1 MKTWHVPDME
11 ARLET
16 LRLWREAIAR
26 QKDLQEARDARQ
38 FSMRSNAVSEAL
50 ARLYEDYEAKRH
62 NLSKWYYAEAER
74 IEGPDTTIP
83 LEEKAN
89 IAEEAYAAAGMTV
102 VEDDGEPALCVV
114 TGAPIME
121 EDEVIETGDG
131 SLILA
136 SAFVP
141 REILD
146 QFKGGDEPEEDDVE
160 EAA

>member
-16 LRLWREAIAR
+16 LRLWRDYDRLHKAR
-26 QKDLQEARDARQ
+26 ETEESGPSVELYQEYQARLDEVRRWYDAELVKQVGQSQSAASYVAARDAY
-38 FSMRSNAVSEAL
+38 FEAPGC
-50 ARLYEDYEAKRH
+50 
-62 NLSKWYYAEAER
+62 
-74 IEGPDTTIP
+74 IE
-83 LEEKAN
+83 EN
-89 IAEEAYAAAGMTV
+89 
-102 VEDDGEPALCVV
+102 DDGEPMFCVV

-121 EDEVIETGDG
+121 ADEVVETGDG

-146 QFKGGDEPEEDDVE
+146 QFSGEKIDTER
-160 EAA
+160 AA

>member
-16 LRLWREAIAR
+16 LRLWRNYDRLYAIV
-26 QKDLQEARDARQ
+26 QEP
-38 FSMRSNAVSEAL
+38 SPEYEAL
-50 ARLYEDYEAKRH
+50 YEQYQ
-62 NLSKWYYAEAER
+62 ER
-74 IEGPDTTIP
+74 IS
-83 LEEKAN
+83 
-89 IAEEAYAAAGMTV
+89 AARRWY
-102 VEDDGEPALCVV
+102 DGEVAKLGGGDSLVAELEAAQKAYFATPKVVRENDEGQPILCVV
-114 TGAPIME
+114 TGAPLME

-146 QFKGGDEPEEDDVE
+146 QFSGENDEDNVE